1 MPIVEWNDSFLV
13 GVEPFDGHHKH
24 LVNLLNRS
32 FAELV
37 HAAPL
42 ESCGELLDE
51 LSDYVSYHF
60 VAEELWMMENSYPRY
75 EKHIAEHNNYIR
87 QLQEFQQD
95 YRQGR
100 AETSLE
106 VFTFLRHWLIEHIL
120 TSDADYG
127 RFISTQNHN
136 PRLT

>member
-24 LVNLLNRS
+24 LVDLLNRS
-32 FAELV
+32 YTELV

-42 ESCGELLDE
+42 ESCGELLEE

-75 EKHIAEHNNYIR
+75 EKHIAEHNNYIK

-106 VFTFLRHWLIEHIL
+106 VFTFLRRWLVEHIL

-127 RFISTQNHN
+127 RFISTLKHD
-136 PRLT
+136 PGLT

>member
-24 LVNLLNRS
+24 LVDLLNRS
-32 FAELV
+32 YTGLV

-42 ESCGELLDE
+42 ENCGELLEE

-75 EKHIAEHNNYIR
+75 EEHIAEHNNYIK

-106 VFTFLRHWLIEHIL
+106 VFTFLRRWLVEHIL

-127 RFISTQNHN
+127 RFISTQTHESG
-136 PRLT
+136 RA